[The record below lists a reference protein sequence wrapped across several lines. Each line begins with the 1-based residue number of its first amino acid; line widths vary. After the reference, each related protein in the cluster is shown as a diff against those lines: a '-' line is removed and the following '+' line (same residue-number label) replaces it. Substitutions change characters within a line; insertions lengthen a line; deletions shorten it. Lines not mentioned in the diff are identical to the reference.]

1 MCILDA
7 TVITQLGDD
16 LGDRAFVDRLVAT
29 YRRMLPGRVE
39 RVVAALEAGDL
50 DALMD
55 AVLSLRTSATT
66 MGATALATLAQD
78 VEQHVR
84 VADTVAA
91 RRAVRRLPGTAEK
104 TSLALARTA
113 C

>member
-1 MCILDA
+1 MSILDTA
-7 TVITQLGDD
+7 VITQLGDD
-16 LGDRAFVDRLVAT
+16 LGDRAFVEHLVGT

-39 RVVAALEAGDL
+39 RVVTALEAGDL

-66 MGATALATLAQD
+66 MGATALATLAED

-91 RRAVRRLPGTAEK
+91 RRAVRRLPGTAK
-104 TSLALARTA
+104 RTCQALALTA